1 MIGYK
6 SYDGNKIKE
15 EDILNKHFHL
25 DGEIKFHKRGYHF
38 CERIEDTLRYSGGIN
53 NPNIIIAKI
62 EANNI
67 IDEGSDEYYGF
78 FDMYATSDLYVDKIL
93 TRKEIIE
100 YFLNEN
106 NEDRVKR
113 FIESYKLNEVEIE
126 LFKLKYIDNVL
137 LTKIIEYYQE
147 NKKDVFHADRK
158 IKRGKIYENKKQFKK
173 EL

>member
-1 MIGYK
+1 M
-6 SYDGNKIKE
+6 
-15 EDILNKHFHL
+15 
-25 DGEIKFHKRGYHF
+25 
-38 CERIEDTLRYSGGIN
+38 EDTLRYSGGIN

-78 FDMYATSDLYVDKIL
+78 YDMYATSDLYVDKIL

-106 NEDRVKR
+106 NEYRVKR

-126 LFKLKYIDNVL
+126 LFKLKYIDDEL
-137 LTKIIEYYQE
+137 LTKTIEYYQE
-147 NKKDVFHADRK
+147 DKKEAFNSERK